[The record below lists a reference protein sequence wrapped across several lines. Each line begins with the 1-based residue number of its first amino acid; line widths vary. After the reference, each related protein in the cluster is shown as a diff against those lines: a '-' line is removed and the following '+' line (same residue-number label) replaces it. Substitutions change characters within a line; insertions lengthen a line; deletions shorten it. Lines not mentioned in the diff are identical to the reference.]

1 MGELTI
7 TRMAQARIPTAEG
20 EFQLYLYLNRQH
32 TGEHLAF
39 VLGHVVNQPEVLVRV
54 HSECFTGEVLGS
66 RRCDCGEQLAQ
77 AIQLIGQEGAG
88 IIIYLRQEGRGIGL
102 LDKLRAYNLQ
112 DQGYDTVDANLLLGH
127 GEDERDYAT
136 AALILKDL
144 GVPSVRLLTNNPL
157 KIESLQACGIP
168 VVARVPLPPGVT
180 TENATY
186 LLTKVRRMHHLLNL
200 DAFAGV
206 LPGGSNGIKPAPH
219 HLLVPRTRTLVRS
232 ASDVET
238 ERPRLVETTGG
249 IPLGPDEGIAALVH
263 KAAEH
268 RRRTDRPFVT
278 LSYAQSVDGSI
289 AARPGQPL
297 ALSGALSMTLTH
309 QLRAAHDAILVGIG
323 TVLADNPRL
332 TVRLVEGKNPQ
343 PIVADSR
350 LRFPLSANLLCQ
362 HPLSPWIATA
372 EQADASRQKVLETAG
387 AHVLRVPTNARGQV
401 NLTALLERLSTLGI
415 QSVMVEGGARI
426 ITSFLTERLVDQMVL
441 TVAPRL
447 VGGLRAVHGR
457 GLVDAVHL
465 PRLRNLR
472 YQWLGEDLVLWCE
485 PAWEEE

>member
-7 TRMAQARIPTAEG
+7 TRMAEAQIPTAEG
-20 EFQLYLYLNRQH
+20 KFQLYLYLDQQH
-32 TGEHLAF
+32 QGEHLAC
-39 VLGHVVNQPEVLVRV
+39 VLGEVVNQPEVLVRV
-54 HSECFTGEVLGS
+54 HSECFTGDVLGS
-66 RRCDCGEQLAQ
+66 LRCDCGEQLAQ
-77 AIQLIGQEGAG
+77 ALQLIGQEGAG

-157 KIESLQACGIP
+157 KIESLQAFGIP
-168 VVARVPLPPGVT
+168 VAARVPLPPRVT
-180 TENATY
+180 AENATY
-186 LLTKVRRMHHLLNL
+186 LLTKVRRMRHLLNL

-206 LPGGSNGIKPAPH
+206 LPGGSNGIKPEPLHLVAP
-219 HLLVPRTRTLVRS
+219 TTLALGRS
-232 ASDVET
+232 ANDAEMARPRPVET
-238 ERPRLVETTGG
+238 ASWT
-249 IPLGPDEGIAALVH
+249 PLGPEEGIAALVQ

-268 RRRTDRPFVT
+268 HRHTSRPFVT

-289 AARPGQPL
+289 AARPGQPM
-297 ALSGALSMTLTH
+297 ALSGALAMTLTH

-350 LRFPLSANLLCQ
+350 LRFPLSAHLLCE
-362 HPLSPWIATA
+362 HPLSPWIATG
-372 EQADASRQKVLETAG
+372 EQADASRQKVLEAAG
-387 AHVLRVPTNARGQV
+387 GRVLRLPMNARGQV
-401 NLTALLERLSTLGI
+401 NLTALLERLGTLGI
-415 QSVMVEGGARI
+415 HSVMVEGGARI
-426 ITSFLTERLVDQMVL
+426 ITNFLAERLVDHIVL
-441 TVAPRL
+441 TVAPRF
-447 VGGLRAVHGR
+447 VGGLRAVRRLAHA
-457 GLVDAVHL
+457 DPVHL

-472 YQWLGEDLVLWCE
+472 YQWLAEDLVLWCD
-485 PAWEEE
+485 PAWEEG

>member
-1 MGELTI
+1 
-7 TRMAQARIPTAEG
+7 MAQGRIPTAEG
-20 EFQLYLYLNRQH
+20 TFQLSLYLNGQH

-39 VLGHVVNQPEVLVRV
+39 VLGNVVNQPEVLVRI
-54 HSECFTGEVLGS
+54 HSECFTGDVLGS
-66 RRCDCGEQLAQ
+66 LRCDCGAQLAQ

-88 IIIYLRQEGRGIGL
+88 VIIYLRQEGRGIGL

-144 GVPSVRLLTNNPL
+144 GVPSVRLLTNSPL

-168 VVARVPLPPGVT
+168 VVARVPLPPQVT

-186 LLTKVRRMHHLLNL
+186 LLTKVLRMNHLLNL
-200 DAFAGV
+200 DAFASV
-206 LPGGSNGIKPAPH
+206 APGGSNGIKPEPLQPLA
-219 HLLVPRTRTLVRS
+219 LTTRARVRS
-232 ASDVET
+232 AGDVET
-238 ERPRLVETTGG
+238 AHVRPVETAGWT
-249 IPLGPDEGIAALVH
+249 PLGLDEGITALVK
-263 KAAEH
+263 KAAEQH
-268 RRRTDRPFVT
+268 RHTGRPFVT

-297 ALSGALSMTLTH
+297 ALSGTRSMTLTH

-350 LRFPLSANLLCQ
+350 LRFPLSANLLCA
-362 HPLSPWIATA
+362 HPLAPWIAA
-372 EQADASRQKVLETAG
+372 GEPADASRQRVLEAAG
-387 AHVLRVPTNARGQV
+387 AR
-401 NLTALLERLSTLGI
+401 
-415 QSVMVEGGARI
+415 GARVA
-426 ITSFLTERLVDQMVL
+426 LVS
-441 TVAPRL
+441 
-447 VGGLRAVHGR
+447 
-457 GLVDAVHL
+457 
-465 PRLRNLR
+465 
-472 YQWLGEDLVLWCE
+472 
-485 PAWEEE
+485 

>member
-20 EFQLYLYLNRQH
+20 TFQLSLYLNGQH
-32 TGEHLAF
+32 AGEHLAF
-39 VLGHVVNQPEVLVRV
+39 VLGNVVNQPEVLVRV
-54 HSECFTGEVLGS
+54 HSECFTGDVLGS
-66 RRCDCGEQLAQ
+66 LRCDCGAQLAQ
-77 AIQLIGQEGAG
+77 AIQLIEQEGAG
-88 IIIYLRQEGRGIGL
+88 VLIYLRQEGRGIGL

-127 GEDERDYAT
+127 GGDERDYAT

-157 KIESLQACGIP
+157 KIASLQAYGIP
-168 VVARVPLPPGVT
+168 VAARVPLPPRVT

-186 LLTKVRRMHHLLNL
+186 LLTKVLRMNHLLNP

-206 LPGGSNGIKPAPH
+206 LPDGSNGVKPEPLRPLAP
-219 HLLVPRTRTLVRS
+219 PARVRS
-232 ASDVET
+232 VSDDT
-238 ERPRLVETTGG
+238 TARPRLGETAGWT
-249 IPLGPDEGIAALVH
+249 PMGPDEGIAALVQR
-263 KAAEH
+263 AAE
-268 RRRTDRPFVT
+268 RRRHTSRPFVT
-278 LSYAQSVDGSI
+278 LSYAQSMDGSI
-289 AARPGQPL
+289 AAAHGQPL

-323 TVLADNPRL
+323 TVLADNPSL

-350 LRFPLSANLLCQ
+350 LRLPLSAHLLCQ
-362 HPLSPWIATA
+362 HPLSPWIAA
-372 EQADASRQKVLETAG
+372 GEPADAGRQHVLEAAG
-387 AHVLRVPTNARGQV
+387 ARVLRLPMNTRGHV
-401 NLTALLERLSTLGI
+401 DLTALLERLGALGI
-415 QSVMVEGGARI
+415 TSVMVEGGARI
-426 ITSFLTERLVDQMVL
+426 ITSFLAERLVDHIVL

-447 VGGLRAVHGR
+447 VGGLRAVRRLAHADP
-457 GLVDAVHL
+457 VYF

-472 YQWLGEDLVLWCE
+472 YQWLAEDLVLWCD
-485 PAWEEE
+485 PAWEEG

>member
-1 MGELTI
+1 MGELII

-20 EFQLYLYLNRQH
+20 TFQLSLYLNGQH

-39 VLGHVVNQPEVLVRV
+39 VLGNVVNQPEVLVRI
-54 HSECFTGEVLGS
+54 HSECFTGDVLGS
-66 RRCDCGEQLAQ
+66 LRCDCGAQLEQ

-88 IIIYLRQEGRGIGL
+88 VIIYLRQEGRGIGL
-102 LDKLRAYNLQ
+102 VDKLRAYNLQ

-127 GEDERDYAT
+127 GEDDRDYAT
-136 AALILKDL
+136 AALILQDL

-157 KIESLQACGIP
+157 KIASLQACGIP
-168 VVARVPLPPGVT
+168 VAARVPLPPRVT

-186 LLTKVRRMHHLLNL
+186 LLTKVLRMNHLLNL
-200 DAFAGV
+200 DAFADV
-206 LPGGSNGIKPAPH
+206 LPGGSNGVKPEPVHSLATP
-219 HLLVPRTRTLVRS
+219 TRARGHS
-232 ASDVET
+232 ASTGATVRPRPVET
-238 ERPRLVETTGG
+238 AGWT
-249 IPLGPDEGIAALVH
+249 PLDPDEGMAALVH

-268 RRRTDRPFVT
+268 HRRTGRPFVT

-289 AARPGQPL
+289 AARPGQSL

-350 LRFPLSANLLCQ
+350 LRLPLSANLLRQ
-362 HPLSPWIATA
+362 HPLSPWIATG
-372 EQADASRQKVLETAG
+372 EPADASRQHVLEAAG
-387 AHVLRVPTNARGQV
+387 ARVLRLPMNARGHV
-401 NLTALLERLSTLGI
+401 NLTALLERLGALGI
-415 QSVMVEGGARI
+415 RSVMVEGGARI
-426 ITSFLTERLVDQMVL
+426 ITSFLAERLVDHIVL

-447 VGGLRAVHGR
+447 VGGIRAVRRLTHA
-457 GLVDAVHL
+457 DPVHL

-472 YQWLGEDLVLWCE
+472 YQWLEEDLVLWSD
-485 PAWEEE
+485 PAWEEG